1 MVVLN
6 SGDDTALS
14 EHLGTGV
21 AAGARKA
28 HHEGTQGTPHPI
40 SPTQESSVWGQEATK
55 HHLHVLPSKGRVLD
69 RIKSFQIKEIV
80 MAKNWK

>member
-28 HHEGTQGTPHPI
+28 HHEGTQGTPP
-40 SPTQESSVWGQEATK
+40 S
-55 HHLHVLPSKGRVLD
+55 HLTNPRVLSVGG
-69 RIKSFQIKEIV
+69 RGNLTPPTLVAFKRMCV
-80 MAKNWK
+80 G